1 MFSKWKIAV
10 TSRHDLVLRTQT
22 LTEYL
27 RAVMCKI
34 TLTVKQ
40 SPQPGLVAWRRLIAN
55 GGLSHSTSS
64 GVHLLVNPSEI
75 T

>member
-1 MFSKWKIAV
+1 
-10 TSRHDLVLRTQT
+10 
-22 LTEYL
+22 L

-55 GGLSHSTSS
+55 GGLSHSTS
-64 GVHLLVNPSEI
+64 
-75 T
+75 